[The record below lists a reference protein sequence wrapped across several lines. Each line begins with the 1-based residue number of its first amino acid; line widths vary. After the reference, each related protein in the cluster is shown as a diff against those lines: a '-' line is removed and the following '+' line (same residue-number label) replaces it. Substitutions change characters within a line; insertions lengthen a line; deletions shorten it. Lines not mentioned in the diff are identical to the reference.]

1 MYISNREECNFLR
14 EKFENLWVS
23 NTFSRDD
30 KLHLHTRLSW
40 SVLFEEFLQTKFTT
54 HKRFGLEGLDSLI
67 IGLKAFVDY
76 SVQNGIKDVTLG
88 MAHRGRLNVLANV
101 FKKPLSKI
109 FSEFQG
115 KWGNNHDDWE
125 HSGDVKYHLGT
136 HYERVYKDGLTIK
149 LDIPPNP
156 SHLEAVNPVV
166 QGQTRAKQ
174 HFNKD
179 MNREKNIA
187 ILIHGDASFAGQGV
201 VYESTQMQNLDDYE
215 IGGILHV
222 IANNQIG
229 FTTSP
234 WESRSTPFCCDLA
247 KAYQAPIIHVNAD
260 DAEAVEFAF
269 RVAAEFRIKFKKDVV
284 LDVIGYRRNGHNE
297 IDQPFFT
304 QPLMYNVITKH
315 KNVLTLYEEKLV
327 KEGISQVL
335 DFINIGTVESREKNY
350 KRFYGEIIR

>member
-1 MYISNREECNFLR
+1 VKLRNIIERLNRAYCSTIGIEYMYISGREECNFLR
-14 EKFENLWVS
+14 EKFENLWINYVVS
-23 NTFSRDD
+23 KEEKF
-30 KLHLHTRLSW
+30 HLHTRLSW
-40 SVLFEEFLQTKFTT
+40 AVLFEEFLQTKFTT

-67 IGLKAFVDY
+67 VGLKSFVDY
-76 SVQNGIKDVTLG
+76 SVSQGVGDITLG

-109 FSEFQG
+109 FAEFQG
-115 KWGNNHDDWE
+115 KWGESDDGWE

-136 HYERVYKDGLTIK
+136 HYERVYQNGMKVK
-149 LDIPPNP
+149 LDISPNP

-179 MNREKNIA
+179 NSREKHIA

-215 IGGILHV
+215 VGGILHV

-234 WESRSTPFCCDLA
+234 KEGRSTPFCCDLA

-260 DAEAVEFAF
+260 DPEAVEYAF
-269 RVAAEFRIKFKKDVV
+269 KVAAEYRIKFKKDVV
-284 LDVIGYRRNGHNE
+284 LDVIGYRRHGHNE
-297 IDQPFFT
+297 LDQPFFT
-304 QPLMYNVITKH
+304 QPLMYNIISNH
-315 KNVLTLYEEKLV
+315 KNVLSLYEAKLLN
-327 KEGISQVL
+327 EGMTQV
-335 DFINIGTVESREKNY
+335 FK
-350 KRFYGEIIR
+350 